1 MTKIPETIDQLQ
13 LKLDGSVLY
22 MTLNDP
28 ESRNALSEDLLDDLI
43 RVLAEIKDNLGIST
57 VVVRGAGGVFCAG
70 GNLKGFAQ
78 QSNSG
83 TGDNSQLKRE
93 IADGNW
99 RVGRGLFNGFNRLPQ
114 TVIMVTEGAAMGG
127 GVGLACCS
135 DVTITSKDCKFSTT
149 ETSLGLVPAQIAS
162 FVIQRVGLTE
172 ARRMMLTGVRFN
184 GEEAKRL
191 GIAHFC
197 EEDTEAVDS
206 RLEKVLAS
214 IQRCGPQANRMTK
227 ELMFHYMDHGL
238 EPTLEFAGDLFAQC
252 MLGEETKEGLAAFI
266 EKRKPSWASGE

>member
-1 MTKIPETIDQLQ
+1 MTTLPETIEQLQ
-13 LKLDGSVLY
+13 LRLDGSVLY

-43 RVLAEIKDNLGIST
+43 RVLAEIKDNLDIST
-57 VVVRGAGGVFCAG
+57 VVVRGAGQVFCAG
-70 GNLKGFAQ
+70 ANLKGFAQ

-83 TGDNSQLKRE
+83 TGDNSQLMRE

-197 EEDTEAVDS
+197 EEDTEAVNS